1 MLKPIKWLPSSC
13 QTRRC
18 TANVSLVKCIDLLVL
33 NALIEFQKLLKLLK
47 RKDFVHTDVDEQLLF
62 SVPFTANVKLTRVT
76 FSGPLSGSFASTVRL
91 FKDRGNV
98 IILFCIN
105 KRFFVSLFEF
115 YK

>member
-1 MLKPIKWLPSSC
+1 MTEELQSFVRI
-13 QTRRC
+13 QQ
-18 TANVSLVKCIDLLVL
+18 I
-33 NALIEFQKLLKLLK
+33 

-62 SVPFTANVKLTRVT
+62 SVPFTANVKLTGVT

-98 IILFCIN
+98 ITLFCIN